1 MSLFQL
7 QFAHGEIKALANGRG
22 CEAYSHVYKRMT
34 PTREHEK
41 QARFMLKSFEHWRVN
56 PVQVEQMYKLLKG
69 INKLTEEMK
78 LNDQDTERCANE
90 MERLMN
96 DGR

>member
-41 QARFMLKSFEHWRVN
+41 QARFMLKSF
-56 PVQVEQMYKLLKG
+56 
-69 INKLTEEMK
+69 
-78 LNDQDTERCANE
+78 
-90 MERLMN
+90 
-96 DGR
+96 

>member
-34 PTREHEK
+34 PTKEQQN
-41 QARFMLKSFEHWRVN
+41 QAKFMLKSFEQWREN
-56 PVQVEQMYKLLKG
+56 PVQVETMYKLIKG
-69 INKLTEEMK
+69 INKLTKEM
-78 LNDQDTERCANE
+78 LV
-90 MERLMN
+90 N